1 MFGFCQPARAA
12 PGIRPDT
19 LGRPAASP
27 CRYLPSGDCAVR
39 ITEIQLFTVR
49 RTSAKLTDLAGSES
63 GMDAFADDIGP
74 EAAATLRELGSGS
87 PR

>member
-1 MFGFCQPARAA
+1 M
-12 PGIRPDT
+12 
-19 LGRPAASP
+19 
-27 CRYLPSGDCAVR
+27 R

-49 RTSAKLTDLAGSES
+49 RTSAKPTEPAGSES

-74 EAAATLRELGSGS
+74 EAAAATLRELGSGS